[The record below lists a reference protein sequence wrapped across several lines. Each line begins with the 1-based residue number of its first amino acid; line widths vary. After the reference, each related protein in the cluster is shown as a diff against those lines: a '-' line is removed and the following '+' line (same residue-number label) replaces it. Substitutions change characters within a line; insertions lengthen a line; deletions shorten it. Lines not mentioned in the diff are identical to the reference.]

1 MKILMIHNRYQQRG
15 GEDYVFESE
24 GELLSQHGHV
34 VDRLI
39 FDNKSLQTL
48 ADKLAALSSIVYNRN
63 SRKQTEERIKVFR
76 PDIIH
81 VHNFW
86 PLASPSVFYAAAKY
100 NIPVIHTLHNFRLIC
115 PSATLFYKGG
125 IYEASLRAS
134 FPFDAIKK
142 GVYRNSIWQTA
153 ALAATTFFHHLAG
166 TWKQRISRY
175 IVLNR
180 FVSDKFSASKLNIPP
195 GRLVIKPNFVTDHGV
210 GEPVR
215 EDFFLYI
222 GRLTEEKGIATLLE
236 AASILNFNLTIM
248 GDGPLAPEVKK
259 ASRDLANIRY
269 AGLRE
274 KEDVISALKRCRALI
289 CPSVWY
295 EGGLPLTILEAFSTA
310 TPVIASRLG
319 SMTDVLADGF
329 NGLHFEPGNA
339 TDLANKVQELTD
351 SNPLAESLSRNARRT
366 YEEKFTAEVSY
377 KSLIALYEGAIAE
390 HIIPGYN
397 IQSVC
402 NATLPDI
409 Q

>member
-24 GELLSQHGHV
+24 GELLSQYGHV

-39 FDNKSLQTL
+39 FDNKSLRTL
-48 ADKLAALSSIVYNRN
+48 SDKLKAASSIVYNRN
-63 SRKQTEERIKVFR
+63 SRKQTEKRIKAFK

-86 PLASPSVFYAAAKY
+86 PLASPSVFYAAAQY

-125 IYEASLRAS
+125 IYEASLRAG

-142 GVYRNSIWQTA
+142 GVYRNSSWQTA

-166 TWKQRISRY
+166 TWKEKISRY
-175 IVLNR
+175 IVLNS
-180 FVSDKFSASKLNIPP
+180 FVKDKFTASKLNIPP
-195 GRLVIKPNFVTDHGV
+195 AKLVIKPNFVKDHGI

-215 EDFFLYI
+215 EDFLLYI
-222 GRLTEEKGIATLLE
+222 GRLTEEKGISTLLH
-236 AASILNFNLTIM
+236 AAAKLNFNLTIM
-248 GDGPLAPEVKK
+248 GDGPLAAEVKK
-259 ASRDLANIRY
+259 ASHDRVNIRY
-269 AGLRE
+269 VGLRE
-274 KEDVISALKRCRALI
+274 KEDVISALKRCKALI

-319 SMTDVLADGF
+319 SMTDVLSDRF

-339 TDLANKVQELTD
+339 TDLANKVQELRDNNT
-351 SNPLAESLSRNARRT
+351 LAENLSKNARRT

-377 KSLIALYEGAIAE
+377 KALIDIYDGAIAA
-390 HIIPGYN
+390 HHPRLQYTARNTTQLRLIR
-397 IQSVC
+397 
-402 NATLPDI
+402 
-409 Q
+409 